1 MAKLIDMFVKIG
13 ALTDKESFN
22 KAEGAVQSFNDKIVS
37 IFKFAGA
44 ALATGAVAMAIQRTA
59 DRFNDLGDIAARVGN
74 TTVKELDKLGY
85 VAELTGSDAATAQA
99 SFENLSRTIGEA
111 SQGIGKGALIFEKLG
126 LSAKNSSGQVKTTT
140 EVLEDV
146 KAKIEGLS
154 AAEQGAYIQRLGLD
168 KSMIGMLTS
177 DTSEIISQYEKRTQA
192 LGINVDEAAD
202 LGAKY
207 NDAIKVA
214 KRGFDDIVTA
224 IVIKILPPITIAIDR
239 VSRLMNENIGLI
251 SSYID
256 PIAKAISI
264 GADLV
269 TGFITGIGKLFS
281 VLDEWPLYLAAVG
294 AAFKALSFII
304 KMSPIGKIIT
314 LVTTLM
320 TVFGLLVDDFEVWK
334 KGGKSFFGDL
344 WQDFLDFK
352 NKICGWYDN
361 VVEFFINLFD
371 SAWWSQQISNIGQW
385 FSDLGDGIVKEW
397 DNAIDSIRS
406 TFKNAFDSIMGAVLS
421 VPSDIAK
428 AWSVLIG
435 FYKALWSTIFDAA
448 KNVFNGLMNVIDKA
462 YAFITGSTDKL
473 SDSIYAAIDGI
484 VSDFS
489 NAWNSI
495 KESTGVAW
503 DSILATVNNF
513 YGSIVESIESI
524 PEDVSAVWESILATV
539 NNVFGSI
546 VGLVKS
552 IPEEVSSVWEDLK
565 NGFTGALGAMWSAFT
580 GWIADLFKSLGNLP
594 SQLAS
599 SVKDKG
605 IEVAKGAMSA
615 VGSWFGFGG
624 DKKESRQPNLKSIT
638 EETQNKLGANSAG
651 LTASALPPSTVNNT
665 VNNSKASTVDNSTRT
680 VNQTF
685 NVQSSEEAKKIA
697 VATSTNMRAVQAG
710 GLA

>member
-1 MAKLIDMFVKIG
+1 MAKLVDMFVKIG

-22 KAEGAVQSFNDKIVS
+22 KAEGAVQGFNDKIVS

-85 VAELTGSDAATAQA
+85 VAELTGSDSATAQA
-99 SFENLSRTIGEA
+99 SFESLSRTIGEA
-111 SQGIGKGALIFEKLG
+111 SQGIGKGAIIFEKLG

-146 KAKIEGLS
+146 KAKIKGLS

-224 IVIKILPPITIAIDR
+224 IVVKILPPITIAIDR

-269 TGFITGIGKLFS
+269 TGFITGIGTLFG
-281 VLDEWPLYLAAVG
+281 VLGKWPLYLAAVG
-294 AAFKALSFII
+294 AAFKALSFIF

-334 KGGKSFFGDL
+334 KGGKSFFGDW
-344 WQDFLDFK
+344 WQSASDFWD
-352 NKICGWYDN
+352 KICGWKDN
-361 VVEFFINLFD
+361 IVELFENLFD
-371 SAWWSQQISNIGQW
+371 SAWWSQQIKSVGQW
-385 FSDLGDGIVKEW
+385 FSDLGDDIVTEW

-406 TFKNAFDSIMGAVLS
+406 TFKTAFESFMGAVLS
-421 VPSDIAK
+421 IPSD
-428 AWSVLIG
+428 
-435 FYKALWSTIFDAA
+435 
-448 KNVFNGLMNVIDKA
+448 
-462 YAFITGSTDKL
+462 
-473 SDSIYAAIDGI
+473 
-484 VSDFS
+484 
-489 NAWNSI
+489 
-495 KESTGVAW
+495 VA
-503 DSILATVNNF
+503 N
-513 YGSIVESIESI
+513 
-524 PEDVSAVWESILATV
+524 VWEA
-539 NNVFGSI
+539 
-546 VGLVKS
+546 
-552 IPEEVSSVWEDLK
+552 LK

-624 DKKESRQPNLKSIT
+624 DKKESRKPNLKSIT
-638 EETQNKLGANSAG
+638 EETQNKLGTNSSG
-651 LTASALPPSTVNNT
+651 LTASALPPSTVNNS
-665 VNNSKASTVDNSTRT
+665 NASTVDNSTKT
-680 VNQTF
+680 INQTF

>member
-1 MAKLIDMFVKIG
+1 MTTLAEMAVKVF
-13 ALTDKESFN
+13 AVTDKDSFN
-22 KAEGAVQSFNDKIVS
+22 KAEGAVQGFNDKIAS

-111 SQGIGKGALIFEKLG
+111 SQGIGKGAIIFEKLG

-154 AAEQGAYIQRLGLD
+154 AAEQAAYIQRLGLD
-168 KSMIGMLTS
+168 KTMIGMLTS

-224 IVIKILPPITIAIDR
+224 LVVKILPPITIAIDR

-334 KGGKSFFGDL
+334 KGGKSFFGD
-344 WQDFLDFK
+344 WWKSASDFWD
-352 NKICGWYDN
+352 KICGWKDDI
-361 VVEFFINLFD
+361 VELFVNLFD
-371 SAWWSQQISNIGQW
+371 SAWWSQQIKVVGQW
-385 FSDLGDGIVKEW
+385 FSDLGDDIVTEW
-397 DNAIDSIRS
+397 DNAIDFIRT
-406 TFKNAFDSIMGAVLS
+406 TFKNAFDSFMGAVLS

-435 FYKALWSTIFDAA
+435 FYKALWSTVLNAA
-448 KNVFNGLMNVIDKA
+448 KNAFNGLMSVIDKA

-484 VSDFS
+484 ISDFS
-489 NAWNSI
+489 NAWNSV
-495 KESTGVAW
+495 KESTGAAW

-513 YGSIVESIESI
+513 
-524 PEDVSAVWESILATV
+524 L
-539 NNVFGSI
+539 GSI

-565 NGFTGALGAMWSAFT
+565 NGFTGALSAMWSAFT

-615 VGSWFGFGG
+615 VGSWFGLGG
-624 DKKESRQPNLKSIT
+624 DKKESSQPNLKSIT

-685 NVQSSEEAKKIA
+685 NVKSSEEAKKIA

>member
-22 KAEGAVQSFNDKIVS
+22 KAEGAVQGFNDKIVS

-111 SQGIGKGALIFEKLG
+111 SQGIGKGAIIFDKLG
-126 LSAKNSSGQVKTTT
+126 LSAKKSSGQVKTTT
-140 EVLEDV
+140 EVLEDI
-146 KAKIEGLS
+146 KGKIEGLS
-154 AAEQGAYIQRLGLD
+154 AAEQAAYIQRLGLD
-168 KSMIGMLTS
+168 KTMIGMLTS
-177 DTSEIISQYEKRTQA
+177 DTSEIISEYEKRTQA
-192 LGINVDEAAD
+192 LGINVDEAAE

-224 IVIKILPPITIAIDR
+224 IVVKILPPITIAIDR
-239 VSRLMNENIGLI
+239 VSRLMNENMGLI

-256 PIAKAISI
+256 PIAKAVSI

-294 AAFKALSFII
+294 VAFKALSFII

-334 KGGKSFFGDL
+334 KGGKSFFGDW
-344 WQDFLDFK
+344 WQSASDFWD
-352 NKICGWYDN
+352 KICGWKDN
-361 VVEFFINLFD
+361 IVELFGNLFD
-371 SAWWSQQISNIGQW
+371 SAWWSQQVKTIGQW
-385 FSDLGDGIVKEW
+385 FIDLGDNIVREW
-397 DNAIDSIRS
+397 DNAVASIRS
-406 TFKNAFDSIMGAVLS
+406 AFRNAFDSIMDAVLS

-435 FYKALWSTIFDAA
+435 FYKSLWGAVWDAA
-448 KNVFNGLMNVIDKA
+448 KSAFNGLMNVVDRA
-462 YAFITGSTDKL
+462 YSFITGSTDKL

-495 KESTGVAW
+495 KESTGAAW
-503 DSILATVNNF
+503 DSILATVNEF
-513 YGSIVESIESI
+513 FGSIVNSIKSI
-524 PEDVSAVWESILATV
+524 PED
-539 NNVFGSI
+539 
-546 VGLVKS
+546 
-552 IPEEVSSVWEDLK
+552 VSSVWEDLK
-565 NGFTGALGAMWSAFT
+565 NGFTGALGSMWSAFT

-599 SVKDKG
+599 SVKDRG
-605 IEVAKGAMSA
+605 IEVAKGAMNA

-624 DKKESRQPNLKSIT
+624 DKKESRQSNLKSIT

-651 LTASALPPSTVNNT
+651 LTASALPPSTVNNN
-665 VNNSKASTVDNSTRT
+665 VNNSNASTVDNSTRT

-697 VATSTNMRAVQAG
+697 VATTTNMRAVQAG

>member
-1 MAKLIDMFVKIG
+1 MAKLVDMFVKIG

-22 KAEGAVQSFNDKIVS
+22 KAEGAVQGFNDKIVS

-74 TTVKELDKLGY
+74 TTVKELDRLGY
-85 VAELTGSDAATAQA
+85 VAELTGSDSATAQA
-99 SFENLSRTIGEA
+99 SFESLSRTIGEA

-154 AAEQGAYIQRLGLD
+154 VAEQGAYIQRLGLD

-281 VLDEWPLYLAAVG
+281 VLDEWPLYLVAVG
-294 AAFKALSFII
+294 VAFKALSFII

-397 DNAIDSIRS
+397 DNAIDSIRY
-406 TFKNAFDSIMGAVLS
+406 TFKNAFDSIMDAVLS

-435 FYKALWSTIFDAA
+435 FYKSLWGAVWDAA
-448 KNVFNGLMNVIDKA
+448 KNAFNGLMNMIDKA

-495 KESTGVAW
+495 KNSTGAAW
-503 DSILATVNNF
+503 DSILAIVNNF
-513 YGSIVESIESI
+513 
-524 PEDVSAVWESILATV
+524 
-539 NNVFGSI
+539 FGSV
-546 VGLVKS
+546 VGSVKS
-552 IPEEVSSVWEDLK
+552 IPEEVSSVWEDLR

-615 VGSWFGFGG
+615 VSSWFGFGG

-651 LTASALPPSTVNNT
+651 LTASALPPSTVNNN

-697 VATSTNMRAVQAG
+697 VATTTNMRAVQAG

>member
-1 MAKLIDMFVKIG
+1 MAKLLDMFVKIG

-22 KAEGAVQSFNDKIVS
+22 KAEGAVKGFNDKIVS

-44 ALATGAVAMAIQRTA
+44 ALATGAVAMTIQRTA

-85 VAELTGSDAATAQA
+85 VASLTGSDAATAQV

-111 SQGIGKGALIFEKLG
+111 SQGIGKGAIIFEKLG

-207 NDAIKVA
+207 NDAIKIA

-224 IVIKILPPITIAIDR
+224 IVIKVLPPITMAIDR
-239 VSRLMNENIGLI
+239 VSRLMNDNIGLI

-269 TGFITGIGKLFS
+269 TGFITGIGNLFG
-281 VLDEWPLYLAAVG
+281 VLKKWPLYLAAVG

-304 KMSPIGKIIT
+304 KMSPIGKIISFFT
-314 LVTTLM
+314 MLM
-320 TVFGLLVDDFEVWK
+320 TVIGLLIDDFEVWK

-344 WQDFLDFK
+344 WQDASDFWD
-352 NKICGWYDN
+352 KIVGWKDSI
-361 VVEFFINLFD
+361 VELFENLFD
-371 SAWWSQQISNIGQW
+371 SAWWSQQIKAIGQW
-385 FSDLGDGIVKEW
+385 FSDLGDDIVTEW

-406 TFKNAFDSIMGAVLS
+406 TFKAAFDSFMGAVLS

-435 FYKALWSTIFDAA
+435 FYKALWSAVFDVA
-448 KNVFNGLMNVIDKA
+448 KNAFNGFMSVIDRA

-484 VSDFS
+484 ISDFS

-495 KESTGVAW
+495 KDSTGAAW
-503 DSILATVNNF
+503 D
-513 YGSIVESIESI
+513 
-524 PEDVSAVWESILATV
+524 SILATV

-580 GWIADLFKSLGNLP
+580 GWISDLFKSLGNLP

-605 IEVAKGAMSA
+605 IEVAKGAMNA

-624 DKKESRQPNLKSIT
+624 DKKEGKQPNLKSIT
-638 EETQNKLGANSAG
+638 EDTQNKLGTNSAG
-651 LTASALPPSTVNNT
+651 LTASALPPSTVNNN

-685 NVQSSEEAKKIA
+685 NVQSSDEAKNIA